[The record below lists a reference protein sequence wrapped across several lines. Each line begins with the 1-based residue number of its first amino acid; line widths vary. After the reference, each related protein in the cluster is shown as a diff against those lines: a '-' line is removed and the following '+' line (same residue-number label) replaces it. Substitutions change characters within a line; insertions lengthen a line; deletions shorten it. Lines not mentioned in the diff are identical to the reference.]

1 MGKKQKDIH
10 RRAAELKR
18 EIPPIKGTVI
28 YKESQAVLFPDFRY
42 KHKNPAEEK
51 ERAKANGTMETDVG
65 KSAHKK
71 NSLFSK

>member
-10 RRAAELKR
+10 RRAAELEWK
-18 EIPPIKGTVI
+18 IPPIKGSVI
-28 YKESQAVLFPDFRY
+28 YKESQAALFPDFGY
-42 KHKNPAEEK
+42 KHEKPAEEK
-51 ERAKANGTMETDVG
+51 ERAKANGAMENGVG